1 MGKSGDRRDHRKA
14 LLRCLIEKVVMRRC
28 ARDKAE
34 VRIVWRGG
42 ATTELCA
49 TLPVN
54 AVAALPRHQEMVERI
69 CALTREGMHDDEIA
83 HILTQE
89 GHHSPWEAD
98 KVLPVT
104 VQRIRLKHRLKV
116 QHRQTRW
123 PAIADHL
130 TVTQL
135 AHRLRIPVKWI
146 YVQLKRGSILTTRE
160 PSGRFLFPDKTIAL
174 QAICS
179 LRNHRVAKIDL
190 REDHHEK

>member
-1 MGKSGDRRDHRKA
+1 MA

-42 ATTELCA
+42 AATELLV

-69 CALTREGMHDDEIA
+69 CALAHEGMHDDEIA
-83 HILTQE
+83 QILTQE

-98 KVLPVT
+98 KVLPIT
-104 VQRIRLKHRLKV
+104 VRRIRLKHRLKV
-116 QHRQTRW
+116 RPRQTWW
-123 PAIADHL
+123 PAVTDHL

-135 AHRLRIPVKWI
+135 ASRLGIPAKWI
-146 YVQLKRGSILTTRE
+146 YVQLKRRSILTTRE
-160 PSGRFLFPDKTIAL
+160 PAPQRSTPRRPTPKA
-174 QAICS
+174 
-179 LRNHRVAKIDL
+179 R
-190 REDHHEK
+190 